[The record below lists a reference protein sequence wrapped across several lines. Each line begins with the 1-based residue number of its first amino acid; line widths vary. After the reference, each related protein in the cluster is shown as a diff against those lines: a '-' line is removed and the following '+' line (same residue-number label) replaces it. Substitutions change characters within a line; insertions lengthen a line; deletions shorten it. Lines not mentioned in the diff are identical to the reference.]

1 MAAHCMEIGL
11 PRLCLN
17 SGTGVRVGGNVSS
30 VQVTTYDPEG
40 EMTKMVVPYF
50 QPCLFVPS
58 GPTRNVSF
66 SVNVFCQKIDFNIN
80 ISVKRQKDS

>member
-1 MAAHCMEIGL
+1 MAAHCMEIGFNTAL
-11 PRLCLN
+11 FEL
-17 SGTGVRVGGNVSS
+17 GTGVRVGGNTSS
-30 VQVTTYDPEG
+30 VQVTTDDPEG

-66 SVNVFCQKIDFNIN
+66 SVNVFCQK
-80 ISVKRQKDS
+80 